1 MYTNLYNLLIQ
12 KGGGSEIMFDGK
24 KTMSQLQDKK
34 GLLIAILINF
44 MMQLSISYYV
54 MNHNQYYNDLLKKK
68 HMGKNIKNKTVKN
81 IDTKIIDKYN
91 SKFVVILLILFG
103 LILVLYFFDIPSYI
117 KLIIFFLFSY
127 IFGIILISLKYLL
140 GVNFTETMIKG
151 VLMMLSVFLL
161 VNIVLF
167 FIKIKDIQTIL
178 FILYS
183 LLMIVFTITSNLFTL
198 KTDVTY
204 RMITYFTLFVIS
216 IYMIYD
222 THNILQRNYQN
233 DFVTASLDYFLDI
246 LKLINNWFQKLIFYK
261 NYEK

>member
-1 MYTNLYNLLIQ
+1 MV
-12 KGGGSEIMFDGK
+12 
-24 KTMSQLQDKK
+24 
-34 GLLIAILINF
+34 ILI
-44 MMQLSISYYV
+44 
-54 MNHNQYYNDLLKKK
+54 
-68 HMGKNIKNKTVKN
+68 
-81 IDTKIIDKYN
+81 
-91 SKFVVILLILFG
+91 
-103 LILVLYFFDIPSYI
+103 
-117 KLIIFFLFSY
+117 
-127 IFGIILISLKYLL
+127 
-140 GVNFTETMIKG
+140 
-151 VLMMLSVFLL
+151 
-161 VNIVLF
+161 
-167 FIKIKDIQTIL
+167 
-178 FILYS
+178 ILYS